1 MQNWAAPDFSASDW
15 YLPKA
20 KQKQI
25 YFEKKNN
32 IGFFPAS
39 SCQKKVTQ
47 QSDPNFS
54 ETFES

>member
-39 SCQKKVTQ
+39 SCQKKGDTTIR
-47 QSDPNFS
+47 SKFFGNL
-54 ETFES
+54 